1 MEIRRNEATINRPEG
16 DRVIDAPFVFA
27 SLPSFILQLKKEDA
41 WSKSDRNGITIF
53 KTGNVTVVLT
63 ALHKDAEVIDTAVDG
78 IMTVQVIEGAVR
90 ISTSEGDTELKEK
103 EMVAFH
109 PNTTHSVKAMM
120 ESVLLITNSSL

>member
-109 PNTTHSVKAMM
+109 PNTTHSVKATM

>member
-109 PNTTHSVKAMM
+109 PNTTHSVKAKM